1 MEFPVMTLDINN
13 EMDIMLAHKRGMQL
27 AKFLGINLSE
37 QTRFATAVSEIC
49 RNSLEYASKG
59 SIQFLV
65 LKASDRYSLS
75 AIIRDS
81 GNGIPDLENVLSR
94 NPRDHRGR
102 GLGLVFAKR
111 LVDQFVINST
121 PKGTTV
127 HLRQDLPPKNNA
139 VINNLV
145 VQGWVKQLQT
155 EPAMSAYEELKWK
168 NTQLLELSEELKVN
182 AATVSTQIAEI
193 RQLNEK
199 LSKNNERLKEFTYAI
214 SHDLKTPLS
223 TLKLA
228 SDYLQG
234 NPSGEDV
241 PAYQAILSRS
251 VNRLDKTI
259 HSLIEIL
266 DTQNQETHIVR
277 ELSFDEVLSEL
288 LEELEEKIQS
298 TSAVIET
305 DFAEVPRI
313 RYIEGYLQSL
323 LRNLLSNSLKYRDP
337 ERPLTIRAQ
346 TLRKG
351 ERVILSFADTGSGMD
366 LTKIKERLFI
376 PFTRFSTGSDGK
388 GIGLYLVKSMVEN
401 NGGSVS
407 VQSAPGEGTTFVFQL
422 VPYR

>member
-49 RNSLEYASKG
+49 RNSLEFASKA
-59 SIQFLV
+59 SIQFSV
-65 LKASDRYSLS
+65 LKATDKFALI
-75 AIIRDS
+75 AVVKD
-81 GNGIPDLENVLSR
+81 GGKGIAHLEEILQR

-102 GLGLVFAKR
+102 GLGIVFAKR
-111 LVDQFVINST
+111 LVDQFRINSG
-121 PKGTTV
+121 PGGTVV
-127 HLRQDLPPKNNA
+127 HLQQDLPPKNTT

-145 VQGWVKQLQT
+145 VQGWIKHLQN
-155 EPAMSAYEELKWK
+155 EPAMSAYEELKWR
-168 NTQLLELSEELKVN
+168 NMQLLELSEELKVN
-182 AATVSTQIAEI
+182 AVTVAAQIAEI

-199 LSKNNERLKEFTYAI
+199 LSKSNDRLKEFTFAI

-223 TLKLA
+223 TLKIA
-228 SDYLQG
+228 SDYLHG
-234 NPSGEDV
+234 NPAGEDV

-277 ELSFDEVLSEL
+277 DLGFDEIFSGVT
-288 LEELEEKIQS
+288 EELEQRILDVGV
-298 TSAVIET
+298 VIET
-305 DFAEVPRI
+305 DFSAVPRI

-323 LRNLLSNSLKYRDP
+323 FRNLLSNSLKYRDP
-337 ERPLTIRAQ
+337 ERPLKIKAR
-346 TLRKG
+346 TLRKN
-351 ERVILSFADTGSGMD
+351 EKVVLVFTDTGSGMD
-366 LTKIKERLFI
+366 LNKIKERLFI

-388 GIGLYLVKSMVEN
+388 GIGLYLVKSMVES
-401 NGGSVS
+401 NGGSVIVES
-407 VQSAPGEGTTFVFQL
+407 EPGEGTTFVFDM
-422 VPYR
+422 VPYL